1 MWDPNP
7 TGFMNM
13 CVCIYIHIYI
23 YIYRERDRERERE
36 TEKLSPC
43 FPMHNLRKG
52 DMRHHKKVAIYKP
65 GRELSSET
73 K

>member
-13 CVCIYIHIYI
+13 CVCVYIYI
-23 YIYRERDRERERE
+23 YIYRERERQR
-36 TEKLSPC
+36 
-43 FPMHNLRKG
+43 RKG

-65 GRELSSET
+65 GRELSLET
-73 K
+73 E